1 MVAYEQ
7 IRYEVD
13 DPVATITLNRPEV
26 LNAWT
31 DRMGFEV
38 RHAVGQ
44 AERDPRVVGIVI
56 TGAGRGFCAGADISR
71 LSAISDGNY
80 AGESLPEELKSDPG
94 DPSFGDDLHLG
105 THTYF
110 LSVPKPVIAAINGP
124 VAGMA
129 VPIVLACDLRFMAED
144 AILMTAF
151 VQRGLIAEWGIS
163 WLLPRLV
170 GPSVALD
177 LLFSSRKIPGTEAAT
192 LGLVNAALPRDR
204 VLAHA
209 QQYVRDLAATSSP
222 TSMAIM
228 KRQVYQQM
236 HPGLLAAEREA
247 RELMVQ
253 SFGRQDFGE
262 GVRSFTERRPPRFD
276 RVPQASSVSRG
287 DGPASLPRDTGAHG

>member
-1 MVAYEQ
+1 VAAYEQ
-7 IRYEVD
+7 ILYEVE

-31 DRMGFEV
+31 DRMGYEV
-38 RHAVGQ
+38 RHAIGQ

-56 TGAGRGFCAGADISR
+56 TGAGRGFCAGADIKR
-71 LSAISDGNY
+71 LSAVSEGNY

-94 DPSFGDDLHLG
+94 DPSFGEDLHLG
-105 THTYF
+105 THTY
-110 LSVPKPVIAAINGP
+110 LMSVPKPVIAAINGP

-151 VQRGLIAEWGIS
+151 AQRGLIAEWGIS

-170 GPSVALD
+170 GPSAALD
-177 LLFSSRKIPGTEAAT
+177 LLFSSRKVPGTEAAA
-192 LGLVNAALPRDR
+192 LGLVNAALPRDQ
-204 VLAHA
+204 VLTHA

-222 TSMAIM
+222 TAMAIM

-247 RELMVQ
+247 RELMMQ
-253 SFGRQDFGE
+253 SFGRPDFGE

-276 RVPQASSVSRG
+276 RVPAQQS
-287 DGPASLPRDTGAHG
+287 